1 MLSAGQLLLS
11 CEMSHICYQEV
22 NTMHPCTGEKYYFI
36 EITLL
41 HEKIKNKEYVMAK
54 YNAEGIKKLYYVTK
68 VKKNKKTML

>member
-1 MLSAGQLLLS
+1 
-11 CEMSHICYQEV
+11 
-22 NTMHPCTGEKYYFI
+22 MHPCTGEKYYFI

-68 VKKNKKTML
+68 VKKKKKTML